1 MGEPAET
8 IRLVVVDDQPW
19 VRVGLETLLNL
30 EPGLEVVAVLESGE
44 ALLAWLEHSKADVVL
59 LDVRMPGL
67 GGIETAR
74 RLKKRYPKLPVLLL
88 TTFEDEAD
96 MVAGLR
102 VGVSGYVLKDVSVE
116 VLRAAVTRLSQG
128 ERYIHPRVS
137 EVLAEALEQAQQPPA
152 VLLDKLTPR
161 ETEVLALVAK
171 ALSNKRIAEALAVS
185 EGTVKVHVSSILSK
199 LGVADRQSAVATAL
213 QLGLLKTQSP
223 FCGYGDEPTTE

>member
-8 IRLVVVDDQPW
+8 TRLVVVDDQPW

-30 EPGLEVVAVLESGE
+30 QTGLEVVAALESGE

-88 TTFEDEAD
+88 TTFEDEDD

-116 VLRAAVTRLSQG
+116 VLTTAVTRLGRG
-128 ERYIHPRVS
+128 ERFIHPRVS
-137 EVLAEALEQAQQPPA
+137 EVLAEALEHAQQPPA
-152 VLLDKLTPR
+152 ILLDKLTPR
-161 ETEVLALVAK
+161 ETEVLTLIARD
-171 ALSNKRIAEALAVS
+171 LSNKRIAEALAVS
-185 EGTVKVHVSSILSK
+185 EGTIKVHVSSILSK
-199 LGVADRQSAVATAL
+199 LGVADRQDAVAKAL
-213 QLGLLKTQSP
+213 QVGLL
-223 FCGYGDEPTTE
+223 D